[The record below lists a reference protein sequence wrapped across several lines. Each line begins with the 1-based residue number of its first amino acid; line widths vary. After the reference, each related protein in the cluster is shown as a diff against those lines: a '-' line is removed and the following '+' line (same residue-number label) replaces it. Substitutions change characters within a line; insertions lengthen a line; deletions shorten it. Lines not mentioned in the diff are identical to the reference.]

1 MSDFMKFFRIY
12 FIPGIIFQSVLIGG
26 GYGTGREVVQ
36 YFGRFGAGGLWG
48 LLVTFIFFAIILF
61 LSFEFARIMRAYD
74 YRSWIKGML
83 GPVWPLYDI
92 LYFFMAIL
100 VIAVITAAA
109 ANILEEQLGISFF
122 IAAVFVIIVVG
133 ILMFFGRSLIEG
145 YKSIITLVLYIT
157 FIGLFITVLANRGPD
172 ISATIALG
180 IVEPGWAR
188 SGFIYA
194 MYNLVCIVPVLWFC
208 DVFET
213 RKQAFVS
220 SIIAALLAIIPA
232 LFTLL
237 SMLAFY
243 PDIVPVAVPWVYAM
257 GALGVAGLMY
267 VYFVALG
274 ATLIETSTGMV
285 IGFVQ
290 RINGHLD
297 ELGKPQLTPQQRAIG
312 SVIVLIAAMLLAQF
326 GLIGLVA
333 RGYTAMGYGF
343 LILHAL
349 PVATIGLYKIIKHQA
364 TDSKSTINQ

>member
-26 GYGTGREVVQ
+26 GYGTGREVVE
-36 YFGRFGAGGLWG
+36 YFGRFGAGGLLG
-48 LLVTFIFFAIILF
+48 LLVTFVFFAIILF
-61 LSFEFARIMRAYD
+61 LSFEFARVARAYD
-74 YRSWIKGML
+74 YRTWIKGML
-83 GPVWPLYDI
+83 GPAWPLYDI

-109 ANILEEQLGISFF
+109 ADIIQEQLGIPFF
-122 IAAVFVIIVVG
+122 AAAVFVIIFVG
-133 ILMFFGRSLIEG
+133 ILMFFGRVLIEG
-145 YKSIITLVLYIT
+145 YKSIITLALYIT
-157 FIGLFITVLANRGPD
+157 FISLFIAILANRGSD

-180 IVEPGWAR
+180 AVEPGWAQ

-213 RKQAFVS
+213 RKQALIS
-220 SIIAALLAIIPA
+220 SFIAAVLAIIPA

-243 PDIVPVAVPWVYAM
+243 PEIIDISVPWVYAM
-257 GALGVAGLMY
+257 GALGIVGLMY
-267 VYFVALG
+267 LYFVALG

-290 RINGHLD
+290 RINGHLK
-297 ELGKPQLTPQQRAIG
+297 ELGKPELTPQQRAIG
-312 SVIVLIAAMLLAQF
+312 AVIVLIAAMLLAQF

-333 RGYTAMGYGF
+333 QGYTAMGYGF
-343 LILHAL
+343 LVLHAL
-349 PVATIGLYKIIKHQA
+349 PVCTIGLYKIIK
-364 TDSKSTINQ
+364 SKAG